1 MTRCSRNARLALVPL
16 RAVARNESGAT
27 AIEYALIAA
36 GIAMAIVII
45 VPQVGTTVAGL
56 FTDVAGI
63 FS

>member
-1 MTRCSRNARLALVPL
+1 MTQRSRKGSLALVPL
-16 RAVARNESGAT
+16 RSVARNESGAT

-45 VPQVGTTVAGL
+45 IPQVGTTVAGL
-56 FTDVAGI
+56 YASVVAA